1 MMKKMQKISL
11 QHGMLGNYG
20 EAELFAAQEM
30 MLCLSPAVLSLP
42 ELGHILASMVV
53 GFVTEDKK

>member
-20 EAELFAAQEM
+20 EAELFAAREM
-30 MLCLSPAVLSLP
+30 MLCISSAVLSLP

>member
-1 MMKKMQKISL
+1 MLKKMQKISL

-20 EAELFAAQEM
+20 DAKLFAAWEM
-30 MLCLSPAVLSLP
+30 MLCISPAVPSLP
-42 ELGHILASMVV
+42 ELGHILASTVV

>member
-1 MMKKMQKISL
+1 MQKISL

>member
-1 MMKKMQKISL
+1 
-11 QHGMLGNYG
+11 MLGNYG
-20 EAELFAAQEM
+20 EARLFAAQEM
-30 MLCLSPAVLSLP
+30 MLCISSAVLPLP